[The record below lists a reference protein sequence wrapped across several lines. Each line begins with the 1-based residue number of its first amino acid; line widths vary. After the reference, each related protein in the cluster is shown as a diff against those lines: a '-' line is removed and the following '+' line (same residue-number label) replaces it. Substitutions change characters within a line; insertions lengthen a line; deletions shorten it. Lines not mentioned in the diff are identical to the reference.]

1 MKCAQ
6 ALQDVFRQVFGNPSL
21 VIQPDTTPNDIDG
34 WDSMAHVNLIAAVE
48 LRFKIKFD
56 TKELR
61 KIGSVGDLGRLID
74 SKMDSKIDSKMDSKT
89 DSKTGGTV

>member
-1 MKCAQ
+1 MKCQ
-6 ALQDVFRQVFGNPSL
+6 SALNEVFRQVFANSRL
-21 VIQPDTTPNDIDG
+21 EIEPDMSPNDIDG

-61 KIGSVGDLGRLID
+61 KIRTVGDLGRLVD
-74 SKMDSKIDSKMDSKT
+74 SKLS
-89 DSKTGGTV
+89 

>member
-1 MKCAQ
+1 MNCQQ
-6 ALQDVFRQVFGNPSL
+6 ALQDVFRQVFGNPKLAIADDMS
-21 VIQPDTTPNDIDG
+21 PNDIDG

-61 KIGSVGDLGRLID
+61 KIRTVGDLGALVD
-74 SKMDSKIDSKMDSKT
+74 AKT
-89 DSKTGGTV
+89 A

>member
-1 MKCAQ
+1 MKCQ
-6 ALQDVFRQVFGNPSL
+6 EALQDVFRQVFGNPKL
-21 VIQPDTTPNDIDG
+21 VIAPDQSPNEIDG

-61 KIGSVGDLGRLID
+61 KIRTVGDLGALVD
-74 SKMDSKIDSKMDSKT
+74 AKT
-89 DSKTGGTV
+89 A

>member
-1 MKCAQ
+1 MKCQ
-6 ALQDVFRQVFGNPSL
+6 SALNEVFRQVFANSRL
-21 VIQPDTTPNDIDG
+21 EIEPDMSPNDIDG

-61 KIGSVGDLGRLID
+61 KIRTVGDLGSLVD
-74 SKMDSKIDSKMDSKT
+74 SKLS
-89 DSKTGGTV
+89 